1 MSNVR
6 RFIHTEDI
14 DRIKALMESLD
25 YDGNF
30 EIEIDETSGIGRTV
44 TVHVPHSVN
53 SLNGIFSYVISNVD
67 EW

>member
-1 MSNVR
+1 MSNMR
-6 RFIHTEDI
+6 KFIHTEDI
-14 DRIKALMESLD
+14 DRIKSLMEAID

-44 TVHVPHSVN
+44 TVHVPYSVN
-53 SLNGIFSYVISNVD
+53 SLRGIFSYVVSNVE